1 MPKAAESH
9 LSAPNRSGTEP
20 PAPPVPGQ
28 PHNQPAAR
36 QPAAE
41 LLLPERISDFVTR
54 QLTRGDTTRSL
65 GQELPK
71 RLTPSRGCSAAM
83 QPHGSTPP
91 RTGGASRR
99 GPRPPVLFSLL
110 AHPSHAARS
119 ARLFFRLPALAGSLL
134 SAPPPAPKIHL
145 ETHAHGSSA
154 ASKHPEHRRK
164 RKRRRN

>member
-1 MPKAAESH
+1 MGEKVPKAAESH
-9 LSAPNRSGTEP
+9 LIAPNRSGTEP

-41 LLLPERISDFVTR
+41 LLLPERISDFVTT

-65 GQELPK
+65 GQELPE

-91 RTGGASRR
+91 RMGERPGEAP
-99 GPRPPVLFSLL
+99 GPPFSSPSWPTRPTLPEV
-110 AHPSHAARS
+110 PGY
-119 ARLFFRLPALAGSLL
+119 FFAFPPWQ
-134 SAPPPAPKIHL
+134 APC
-145 ETHAHGSSA
+145 
-154 ASKHPEHRRK
+154 
-164 RKRRRN
+164 